1 MLRKRSR
8 IRDYQEEA
16 RLFRSRAMVAF
27 VGIITLVGLLVTN
40 LYNIQINQYNDYKT
54 RSNDNRIKI
63 VPIAPNRGLIYDR
76 NERILAENRPV
87 FSLEVTPEKVKD
99 MDDTIRRLQS
109 FLTITPEQIE
119 RFNKERRQ
127 TRRFNSIPILSQLT
141 EEQAAK
147 FSVQQHNF
155 KGVAIN
161 ASLKRHYPY
170 GDVLTHVIGYVSRI
184 NDKDMKRLI
193 REEQDSNYQATRD
206 IGKIGIERYY
216 ESLLHGTAGY
226 QEVEVNS
233 RGRVIRTLKYV
244 PPVPGKDIVLNLDI
258 DLQLYVHELL
268 AGRRGG
274 AVVLDPEDNG
284 VIAMVSSPS
293 YDPNAFVHGISGKNY
308 GALLNDKN
316 RPLVN
321 RATIGIYP
329 PASTIK
335 PFMAVAALQ
344 EGVIT
349 PYTVRNDPG
358 YWRIPNSK
366 TKPFRDWLR
375 WGHGKVDIVKSIEES
390 VDTFFYQIAYDM
402 GIDRISSWMTMFGFG
417 DYTGIDL
424 YEESSANMPTRDW
437 KMLRHRTPWY
447 QGDTIPVGIG
457 QGYWTATPMQI
468 AKATS
473 VLVNRGDVIA
483 PHLLRATIDNSD
495 TFENAQLA
503 SFVTYPPITGVKDR
517 FWDIAVEGMRLVNH
531 GTRGTARRAFRNTPY
546 TSAGKS
552 GTAQVFGLA
561 EDQKYNAEEIAE
573 HLRDHALF
581 TGFAPIEDP
590 KLIVTIVLENAGS
603 GSSKG
608 GSVVRKIF
616 DHVLVAHEEVD

>member
-1 MLRKRSR
+1 
-8 IRDYQEEA
+8 
-16 RLFRSRAMVAF
+16 
-27 VGIITLVGLLVTN
+27 
-40 LYNIQINQYNDYKT
+40 
-54 RSNDNRIKI
+54 
-63 VPIAPNRGLIYDR
+63 
-76 NERILAENRPV
+76 
-87 FSLEVTPEKVKD
+87 
-99 MDDTIRRLQS
+99 
-109 FLTITPEQIE
+109 
-119 RFNKERRQ
+119 
-127 TRRFNSIPILSQLT
+127 
-141 EEQAAK
+141 
-147 FSVQQHNF
+147 
-155 KGVAIN
+155 
-161 ASLKRHYPY
+161 
-170 GDVLTHVIGYVSRI
+170 
-184 NDKDMKRLI
+184 MKRLI

-233 RGRVIRTLKYV
+233 RGRMIRTLKYV

-284 VIAMVSSPS
+284 VIAMVSSLS
-293 YDPNAFVHGISGKNY
+293 YDPNAFVHGISGKDY